1 MLSVSAAI
9 RIFVCREPTDMRRS
23 FEGLCGMVRQ
33 IVKED
38 PVSGAFFVFL
48 SRGRGAVKVLYWE
61 FRGHHT

>member
-1 MLSVSAAI
+1 
-9 RIFVCREPTDMRRS
+9 MRRS